1 MRISCVK
8 LYTFYFQNHYYQ
20 PLWTLVGGGV
30 ERLESSM
37 RPTESLI
44 PGGCTWHKTRVVE
57 FNPDQNL
64 VLTSNGDEV
73 NGYFHYNY
81 VLLQILIGLANRI
94 W

>member
-1 MRISCVK
+1 
-8 LYTFYFQNHYYQ
+8 
-20 PLWTLVGGGV
+20 
-30 ERLESSM
+30 M

-73 NGYFHYNY
+73 NGYFP
-81 VLLQILIGLANRI
+81 VLQILIGLANKI

>member
-1 MRISCVK
+1 
-8 LYTFYFQNHYYQ
+8 
-20 PLWTLVGGGV
+20 
-30 ERLESSM
+30 M

-44 PGGCTWHKTRVVE
+44 PRGCTWHKTRVVE